1 MKAALHQL
9 KIHTPFLL
17 EKRVERKTRRNKLP
31 SAGSLCS
38 EFKTVLKTEII
49 VLETEIIV

>member
-9 KIHTPFLL
+9 KIPFLL

-49 VLETEIIV
+49 VLKTEIIV